1 MGNFM
6 RAYTIAFE
14 TDNGERVAS
23 RSIVSFFKRVE
34 EILEESPENVIRRI
48 NGKLMRVHA
57 YEWNHMND
65 NYVVVPIGKLKEK
78 NRPYGSDP
86 ETQKL
91 IDIPQE
97 MFDVNS
103 IAYHKHRL
111 TMVNT
116 PLNRALGVRNQIF
129 HSNDT
134 RSAVAWT
141 WERMMSATCR
151 RSSKSMLSQF
161 PRWEDRYSIF
171 CGETLSAFSAAIS
184 FISP

>member
-78 NRPYGSDP
+78 TGLMGAILRHKNL
-86 ETQKL
+86 L
-91 IDIPQE
+91 IFLRKCSMLIQLHITS
-97 MFDVNS
+97 S
-103 IAYHKHRL
+103 IA
-111 TMVNT
+111 
-116 PLNRALGVRNQIF
+116 
-129 HSNDT
+129 
-134 RSAVAWT
+134 
-141 WERMMSATCR
+141 
-151 RSSKSMLSQF
+151 
-161 PRWEDRYSIF
+161 
-171 CGETLSAFSAAIS
+171 
-184 FISP
+184 